1 MMLWAIEWNPSEIL
15 FQIGPIG
22 IRWYSLMFALGFGIG
37 YWMMRKIFIH
47 EKKNPEVLDTLLLY
61 IVIGT
66 VLGARLGHCLFY
78 DWDYFKDHPLEI
90 FLPVT
95 FEPEFRFI
103 GYRGLA
109 SHGGAI
115 GVALALWLF
124 SRKYR
129 MPLLWLMDRIAIPVA
144 LTGAFIRIGNLMN
157 SEIIGKP
164 TDVPWAFVFR
174 RIDDIPRHP
183 VQLYE
188 SIAYFIIFILL
199 YTAYWKTSLRFR
211 RGALLGWFFV
221 LVFGARFV
229 LEVFKRSQGGIE
241 SWFGNALS
249 TGQILSIP
257 FILIGAY
264 LIYQSRKISSHPR

>member
-1 MMLWAIEWNPSEIL
+1 MTLWAIEWNPSEIL

-37 YWMMRKIFIH
+37 YWMMRKFFMH
-47 EKKNPEVLDTLLLY
+47 EKKNPDLLDALLLY

-66 VLGARLGHCLFY
+66 IVGARLGHCLFY
-78 DWDYFKDHPLEI
+78 DWEYFKDRPLEI

-95 FEPEFRFI
+95 FEPEFRFV

-129 MPLLWLMDRIAIPVA
+129 LPLLWLMDRIAIPVA
-144 LTGAFIRIGNLMN
+144 LTGALIRIGNLMN

-188 SIAYFIIFILL
+188 SIAYFITFLLL
-199 YTAYWKTSLRFR
+199 YFAYWKTSLRFR

-221 LVFGARFV
+221 LVFGARFI

-241 SWFGNALS
+241 SWFGNVLS

-264 LIYQSRKISSHPR
+264 LIYQSRKNTSHTR